1 MTDDAVISLADRRP
15 RRIRPVGGMAVVCND
30 ALHIPISKVAFH
42 EVQWAFRATFELD
55 GEKACPLNGSF
66 LEQPFEDNEPLGHV
80 FEHEHGVDG
89 QFVVGS
95 AFWTLIN
102 GAALSRV
109 PFDIGVWFMADDTGA
124 VTDLRL
130 SVDRRT
136 LA

>member
-1 MTDDAVISLADRRP
+1 
-15 RRIRPVGGMAVVCND
+15 MAVVCNG
-30 ALHIPISKVAFH
+30 ALHIPISKVASH

-80 FEHEHGVDG
+80 FKHEHGVDG

-95 AFWTLIN
+95 PFWTLIN
-102 GAALSRV
+102 GAALSPV
-109 PFDIGVWFMADDTGA
+109 LFDIGLWFMADDTGA

-130 SVDRRT
+130 SVDRRM